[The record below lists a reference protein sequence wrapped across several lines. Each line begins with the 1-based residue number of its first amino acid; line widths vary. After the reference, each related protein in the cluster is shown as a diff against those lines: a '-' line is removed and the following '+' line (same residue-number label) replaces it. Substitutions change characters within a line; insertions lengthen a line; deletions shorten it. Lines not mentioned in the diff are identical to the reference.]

1 MNPIQTSPALGTS
14 LNVLGTTVTYLA
26 TERETTGSYALF
38 ELTIP
43 SGEGMLPHRHPLE
56 SEHLYVL
63 EGQLTVR
70 LEDDLVPL
78 GAGQSLF
85 IPREAVH
92 AFHNTAAQPALV
104 LATLSPGFPHE
115 KFFAELGRA
124 ADLHDKF
131 LAELGM
137 RSGEAKPTV
146 DLEALAETANRYGI
160 EILAL

>member
-1 MNPIQTSPALGTS
+1 MNPIPASPALGTS

-26 TERETTGSYALF
+26 TERETAGNYALF
-38 ELTIP
+38 ELTLP
-43 SGEGMLPHRHPLE
+43 SGEGMVPHQHPLE

-70 LEDDLVPL
+70 LEDTLMQL
-78 GAGQSLF
+78 EAGQSLF

-92 AFHNTAAQPALV
+92 AFQNTAAVPARV

-131 LAELGM
+131 LAELGL
-137 RSGEAKPTV
+137 RSGTPKPTV
-146 DLEALAETANRYGI
+146 DLEVLVATAERYGI
-160 EILAL
+160 TILP